1 MINFG
6 HETEELEFKKTT
18 GELHDAMKDIAAI
31 LNKHGQGTLYFGILP
46 SGEVKGQQ
54 VVESTLRDI
63 SRVVSESI
71 KPQINPQI
79 QKITIDGCD
88 IIEVRFNGKH
98 KPYSAYGKY
107 YIRTADES
115 RELTPVELTDMI
127 ANSVYTAQWEQF
139 ETEYTIQ
146 DVDEEALKGFYEK
159 ATACGRLPDE
169 GFEVEK
175 LLNKLGLLKNGHLNN
190 AGNVL
195 FGNKGPVV
203 LKMAVFASNEKL
215 TFLDINRIEN
225 NIFRLV
231 EIAVNYIQKNIHW
244 RAEIGSITRE
254 EIPEIPVR
262 AIREIVI
269 NSFTHAQYGTG
280 TQHEVDIHPGKIV
293 IYNPGEFPSQFTPED
308 FATKHISSIIR
319 NELIARVLYL
329 CHNIESFGSGFKRVY
344 SLCNEANV
352 ACTYQKMSVGFSFIF
367 LRNELNAY
375 KSGPAKEQAVP
386 ALLNKTEKAVFELIQ
401 TSPSMSREELAHE
414 IAKTPRTVQRALDG
428 LRGKGL
434 ISRVGTNRTGYW
446 KMSFSSA
453 GVRG

>member
-18 GELHDAMKDIAAI
+18 GELHDAMIDIVAI
-31 LNKHGQGTLYFGILP
+31 LNKHEQGTLYFGILP

-54 VVESTLRDI
+54 VVESTLRDV
-63 SRVVSESI
+63 SRVVFESI
-71 KPQINPQI
+71 KPQIYPQI

-88 IIEVRFNGKH
+88 IIEVKFSGKN

-115 RELTPVELTDMI
+115 RELTPAELTEMMVK
-127 ANSVYTAQWEQF
+127 STYSAQWEQF
-139 ETEYTIQ
+139 ETDYTLQ

-169 GFEVEK
+169 GFDAEK

-190 AGNVL
+190 AGHVL
-195 FGNKGPVV
+195 FGNNGPVV
-203 LKMAVFASNEKL
+203 LKLAVFASDEKL
-215 TFLDINRIEN
+215 TFLDINREEN

-231 EIAVNYIQKNIHW
+231 EVAVTYIQKNIRW
-244 RAEIGSITRE
+244 RAEIGSITRD

-269 NSFTHAQYGTG
+269 NSFAHAQYGTT

-293 IYNPGEFPSQFTPED
+293 IYNPGEFPSQFSPED
-308 FATKHISSIIR
+308 FVTKHISSIIR
-319 NELIARVLYL
+319 NELIAKVLYL

-344 SLCNEANV
+344 SLCKEANV
-352 ACTYQKMSVGFSFIF
+352 TCTYEKTPVGFSFVF
-367 LRNELNAY
+367 LRNDLNASESVP
-375 KSGPAKEQAVP
+375 KKEQTVP
-386 ALLNKTEKAVFELIQ
+386 ILLTKTEKAVYDLLRV
-401 TSPSMSREELAHE
+401 SPAMTREELALE
-414 IAKTPRTVQRALDG
+414 VSKTPKTVQRALDG
-428 LRGKGL
+428 LREKGL
-434 ISRVGTNRTGYW
+434 IVRIGAKKNGYW
-446 KMSFSSA
+446 ELKN
-453 GVRG
+453 G